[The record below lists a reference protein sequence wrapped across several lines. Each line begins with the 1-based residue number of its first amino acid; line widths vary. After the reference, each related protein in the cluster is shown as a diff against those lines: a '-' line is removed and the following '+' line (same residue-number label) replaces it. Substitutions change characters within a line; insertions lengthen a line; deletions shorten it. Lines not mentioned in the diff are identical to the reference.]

1 MLLRRNGGRG
11 MARIAGPHGGPEELE
26 ITLRRSAQ
34 ARRLSLRVSG
44 LDGTVT
50 LTLPPRVA
58 AAEGLAFA
66 RERAD
71 WIAQALARV
80 PQVARVAPGAAL
92 PVEGALRR
100 VDPAPGRGPVRL
112 GADTLMVP
120 GDPAQAGA
128 RVAAFLKA
136 LARDRLAA
144 AVDRHA
150 GALGRAPTGLTLRD
164 TRSRWGSCTAAG
176 GLMFNWR
183 LVMAPPAVL
192 DYVAAHEVAHLAEM
206 NHSPRYWAVVA
217 RLLPGYEAPR
227 RWLKAHGSALHG
239 WRFTD

>member
-1 MLLRRNGGRG
+1 
-11 MARIAGPHGGPEELE
+11 MARIAGPPGGPEELE
-26 ITLRRSAQ
+26 ITLRRSAR

-50 LTLPPRVA
+50 LTLPPRVPPQ
-58 AAEGLAFA
+58 EGLAFA

-71 WIAQALARV
+71 WIAQVLARV
-80 PQVARVAPGAAL
+80 PQVARVAPGVAL
-92 PVEGALRR
+92 PVEGVARR
-100 VDPAPGRGPVRL
+100 VEPAPGRGPVRL
-112 GADTLMVP
+112 AEGALVVP
-120 GDPAQAGA
+120 GDPAQAGV
-128 RVAAFLKA
+128 RLAAFLRA
-136 LARDRLAA
+136 LARDRLAV

-150 GALGRAPTGLTLRD
+150 GALGRVPSSLTLRD

-227 RWLKAHGSALHG
+227 RWLKAHGGALHG
-239 WRFTD
+239 WRFEA